1 MPYIR
6 TLVNNGNGLPRVAR
20 QGDGWCTFLAPT
32 IITTDAAVTLTS
44 AQVTGSGLI
53 QFTGWTATRAI
64 TTPTA
69 AQILADNAEMDVGD
83 SFVFAISIVPAFAAT
98 FVAGTGITITGR
110 TTGIPGATSAMCVIT
125 RTGAATMDWRI
136 L

>member
-1 MPYIR
+1 MPFIR
-6 TLVNNGNGLPRVAR
+6 TFVSNGGGLPRPAR
-20 QGDGWCTFLAPT
+20 PGDGFISFLAPV
-32 IITTDAAVTLTS
+32 IIATDAAVTLTS

-69 AQILADNAEMDVGD
+69 AQILADNAEMDIGD
-83 SFVFAISIVPAFAAT
+83 SFVLMISIVPAFAAT
-98 FVAGTGITITGR
+98 FTAGTGVTLAGR
-110 TTGIPGATSAMCVIT
+110 TAGIPAATAAHVVIT
-125 RTGAATMDWRI
+125 RTGAAAVEWRI